1 MEEVGL
7 GGLLNGW
14 SVEVVNVSE
23 GIVEGQERKE
33 EGKEQSS
40 VREGVGVLLNIVLI
54 LEGRESYVK
63 VQILF

>member
-23 GIVEGQERKE
+23 GIVEGQERQE